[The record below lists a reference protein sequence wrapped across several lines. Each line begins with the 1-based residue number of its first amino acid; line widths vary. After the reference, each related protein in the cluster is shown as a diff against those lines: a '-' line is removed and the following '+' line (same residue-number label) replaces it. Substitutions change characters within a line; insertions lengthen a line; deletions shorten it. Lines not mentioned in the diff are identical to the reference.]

1 MTVSLDPGRLDR
13 FLRGLA
19 SLSRKRIP
27 HETLWR
33 LFASAFPERP
43 AGSDERRWMLR
54 ALEHA
59 REEGVITF
67 PSPNGHRW
75 DRSREPH
82 VPASVDRVAGED
94 DEAPDRAWQDF
105 AWHPSLSWVLDL
117 DGLSQ
122 EQFRLLEAVHRQ
134 LTNGG
139 FDESVPVAQRSLQLL
154 GDEKRL
160 GQLRRTRLFGEGRLS
175 LEMLGCEPDPTPLA
189 WERVGESS
197 RALVFENAAGF
208 AVARRVLE
216 DADGPAYGMLVYGAG
231 TSFPDSLSY
240 LTTLDVP
247 LTSISYVGDLDA
259 FGLKIALQAQK
270 RAQELSLPAVEPAVR
285 LHRTM
290 LAAAR
295 TLGQPEG
302 WAYDKSPPS
311 EPVEELVGFL
321 SDDLR
326 DQVADMIAEGRRVP
340 EEVLTPSILAE
351 LWSAD

>member
-1 MTVSLDPGRLDR
+1 MTVSLDPGRLAR

-33 LFASAFPERP
+33 VFARAFPERP
-43 AGSDERRWMLR
+43 AGSEERRWMLR
-54 ALEHA
+54 ALENA

-67 PSPNGHRW
+67 PSSNGHRW

-82 VPASVDRVAGED
+82 VPTSVDRVAAED
-94 DEAPDRAWQDF
+94 DEAPDRAWKDF

-139 FDESVPVAQRSLQLL
+139 FDDSVPVAQRSLQLL

-160 GQLRRTRLFGEGRLS
+160 GQLRRTRLFGDGRLS
-175 LEMLGCEPDPTPLA
+175 LEMLGCEPGPTPLA

-208 AVARRVLE
+208 SVARQVLE
-216 DADGPAYGMLVYGAG
+216 ERDVAPYGLLVYGAG
-231 TSFPDSLSY
+231 TSFPDSVSY
-240 LTTLDVP
+240 LTTLEVS
-247 LTSISYVGDLDA
+247 LTSISYVGDLDC
-259 FGLKIALQAQK
+259 FGLKIALQAQG
-270 RAQELSLPAVEPAVR
+270 RAQELPLPPIEPATR
-285 LHRTM
+285 LHCRM
-290 LAAAR
+290 MAAAR
-295 TLGQPEG
+295 ELGHPEG
-302 WAYDKSPPS
+302 WAYDKVSPS
-311 EPVEELVGFL
+311 EPTELLVGFL
-321 SDDLR
+321 AADL
-326 DQVADMIAEGRRVP
+326 QNAVADMIADGRRIP
-340 EEVLTPSILAE
+340 EEVLTPSSLTQ
-351 LWSAD
+351 LWAPD